1 MHKGTNAFGLVFR
14 RSFFIYF
21 ILYCLLRFDSHQLV
35 FCCLGHTSKCCVY
48 VYFSFSISFDM
59 ICVREWQTTIT
70 KKNCSASTTI
80 SMCIAFIMCSSR
92 VLSRYSIWSF
102 SMFFFYFGV
111 TVTISSLFLLH
122 FFFRSIYCVYL
133 LCAVIQMYT
142 KGGNKRKCREIERE
156 RKKNSWLVINGYL
169 ISSRI
174 ELLSS
179 DDFCLFAQFYQFLFS
194 DRIKLVVVVIYTHSH
209 IHCNTL
215 FFFRTIIQLLAY
227 IH

>member
-102 SMFFFYFGV
+102 SMFFF
-111 TVTISSLFLLH
+111 ISVLLSPFLLY
-122 FFFRSIYCVYL
+122 FFFIFFFVRSIASIYFAL
-133 LCAVIQMYT
+133 LF
-142 KGGNKRKCREIERE
+142 KCTQKVEINENVE
-156 RKKNSWLVINGYL
+156 K
-169 ISSRI
+169 
-174 ELLSS
+174 
-179 DDFCLFAQFYQFLFS
+179 
-194 DRIKLVVVVIYTHSH
+194 
-209 IHCNTL
+209 
-215 FFFRTIIQLLAY
+215 
-227 IH
+227 